1 MDLGS
6 HGSVGIAGRV
16 AQESGAGAARG
27 GIFSGASNQISLMKW
42 GRCSSRPGRKP
53 PSLSAPGD
61 IDTALPRSTSFSRNF
76 STLFFHNPPLDNNIL
91 NDYNVLSQ

>member
-16 AQESGAGAARG
+16 TQESGAGAAWG

-42 GRCSSRPGRKP
+42 GRCSSRPGRKKRASMP
-53 PSLSAPGD
+53 IFPEIAIHG
-61 IDTALPRSTSFSRNF
+61 NF
-76 STLFFHNPPLDNNIL
+76 TLGYRPFHK
-91 NDYNVLSQ
+91 

>member
-42 GRCSSRPGRKP
+42 ENMIKP
-53 PSLSAPGD
+53 IGSEKKD
-61 IDTALPRSTSFSRNF
+61 IRVLFS
-76 STLFFHNPPLDNNIL
+76 
-91 NDYNVLSQ
+91 